1 MFRHRHNESP
11 RGSRAAAFTLIEIVV
26 ALTVVAVIAAVA
38 IPTLKGMGR
47 EERARAPVTAL
58 AALVQEVR
66 QRAAREN
73 RPYQIVFERTGIHAL
88 ADGFPAA
95 QREEFLKALDEAITP
110 PPGQAIERPAPVVTV
125 VETAAP
131 PGPVAIGLAAPP
143 PPEPTAPAPPP
154 PPPANGPAPAPEPAG
169 GPPPWHPPWTVSIP
183 LPDRSECE
191 ILFWGDAEW
200 DPLEADDIR
209 RWVFQPSGIASPVR
223 LRLRTEAVE
232 IEIAFDALTGEVTRE
247 RIDFLSPQP

>member
-1 MFRHRHNESP
+1 MIRHRHNEP
-11 RGSRAAAFTLIEIVV
+11 PCGSRGAAFTLIEIVV

-66 QRAAREN
+66 QRATREN
-73 RPYQIVFERTGIHAL
+73 RAYQIVFERTGIHAL

-110 PPGQAIERPAPVVTV
+110 PPGQVIERPQPSATV

-131 PGPVAIGLAAPP
+131 AFPTPIGLATPPPAEPAAPAAPP
-143 PPEPTAPAPPP
+143 PANDAAPAAETP
-154 PPPANGPAPAPEPAG
+154 G
-169 GPPPWHPPWTVSIP
+169 GPPPWKPPWTVSIP
-183 LPDRSECE
+183 LPDPSECE
-191 ILFWGDAEW
+191 MLFWGDAEW
-200 DPLEADDIR
+200 DRLEADDIR

-223 LRLRTEAVE
+223 LRLRTAAVE
-232 IEIAFDALTGEVTRE
+232 IEVSFDALTGEVIRE